1 MAMSDRMKR
10 VAVNE
15 QEPGKR
21 AKNFMEVCL
30 GYDNERAVKEALRCL
45 HCKNPQCIE
54 GCPVSINIPEFI
66 SYIKDND
73 IEGAAKG
80 KSKSTEIEDFLTIES
95 IRQVISGETGLK
107 RKILYA
113 LYIEE
118 KSDAE
123 VANQC
128 QVSRQYV
135 NRIRKKYASLLRK
148 QLYEERS

>member
-66 SYIKDND
+66 NYIKEND
-73 IEGAAKG
+73 IEGAAKEIAKYSSLPAVCGRVCPQESQCEG
-80 KSKSTEIEDFLTIES
+80 KCVLGIK
-95 IRQVISGETGLK
+95 GEPLAIGKL
-107 RKILYA
+107 
-113 LYIEE
+113 E
-118 KSDAE
+118 
-123 VANQC
+123 
-128 QVSRQYV
+128 
-135 NRIRKKYASLLRK
+135 
-148 QLYEERS
+148 

>member
-1 MAMSDRMKR
+1 
-10 VAVNE
+10 
-15 QEPGKR
+15 
-21 AKNFMEVCL
+21 ME
-30 GYDNERAVKEALRCL
+30 E
-45 HCKNPQCIE
+45 
-54 GCPVSINIPEFI
+54 
-66 SYIKDND
+66 D

>member
-54 GCPVSINIPEFI
+54 GCPVSLNIVL
-66 SYIKDND
+66 
-73 IEGAAKG
+73 
-80 KSKSTEIEDFLTIES
+80 FLLSVEEY
-95 IRQVISGETGLK
+95 VLK
-107 RKILYA
+107 K
-113 LYIEE
+113 
-118 KSDAE
+118 
-123 VANQC
+123 
-128 QVSRQYV
+128 V
-135 NRIRKKYASLLRK
+135 NVKENVY
-148 QLYEERS
+148 